1 MVWRTRAGSIAMLAV
16 KVGAGLAQAADGIAS
31 SVMEAAAH
39 APPAVTSEPL
49 RKCRRSIHDVYRF
62 ICLSDGRAF
71 FQPAVLDQVFLIRC
85 RLTSI
90 TSTSRIGPLK

>member
-1 MVWRTRAGSIAMLAV
+1 MLAV

-39 APPAVTSEPL
+39 APAAVTSEPV

-71 FQPAVLDQVFLIRC
+71 FQPAVLDQVSLDLDNQYIAHRPFQATLNFSNVIE
-85 RLTSI
+85 
-90 TSTSRIGPLK
+90 